1 MKTSSFWIKKVV
13 IWWLFDGNLRARG
26 PYSLLQTSIG
36 SGESGEGGK
45 CKDKMSYKK
54 CKKLM
59 EAGKC
64 EEKKVAKV
72 CKKTCDMCEE
82 EPKKSNHFRFGL
94 TCTLRFLF

>member
-1 MKTSSFWIKKVV
+1 
-13 IWWLFDGNLRARG
+13 
-26 PYSLLQTSIG
+26 
-36 SGESGEGGK
+36 
-45 CKDKMSYKK
+45 
-54 CKKLM
+54 M

-82 EPKKSNHFRFGL
+82 EPKKSNHFRFSL